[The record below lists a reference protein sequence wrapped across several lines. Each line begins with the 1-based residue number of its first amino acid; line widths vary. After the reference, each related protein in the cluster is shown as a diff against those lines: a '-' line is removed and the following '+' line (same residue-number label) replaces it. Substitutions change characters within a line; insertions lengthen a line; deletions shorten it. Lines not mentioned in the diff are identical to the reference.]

1 MTYSYE
7 GINFGG
13 GNPLAGK
20 YGGYTTLPDAEKIK
34 AFKEAYGPE
43 KWQDAYLQDQAFDRL
58 NALREQEGDS
68 DYIRRQLLPV
78 EEMLGR
84 IGQQKQIFGFQ
95 SNLLGAGI
103 NAINKI
109 PETMLAM
116 RAIPLQEMAYQTR
129 NVPNILGG
137 YSPTSYGSLQYRLA
151 GGRA

>member
-7 GINFGG
+7 GINLGS
-13 GNPLAGK
+13 GNPLVAGK
-20 YGGYTTLPDAEKIK
+20 YSGLMSRFDPEEAKSY
-34 AFKEAYGPE
+34 KEALGEYGPLAYFME
-43 KWQDAYLQDQAFDRL
+43 KT
-58 NALREQEGDS
+58 REREGDPE
-68 DYIRRQLLPV
+68 YIRAQLAPI
-78 EEMLGR
+78 EEMLNR
-84 IGQQKQIFGFQ
+84 QGQQKQIFGFQ

-151 GGRA
+151 GGRV